1 MHTKQEVSPGCDPQ
15 IARWPTVNNPH
26 LCTSVALIIKL
37 EILSSLSL
45 LRIDSLSHIFQ
56 HCSCLSLFSS
66 ISTPLTP
73 SPDLLYPLS
82 TMHLISFSYVD
93 NCSHLLMVHPATTF
107 SFSQGLRHMASRIS
121 ILQPSSDDGSLKPA
135 EFSSQSGPTLSWM
148 VILPLL

>member
-15 IARWPTVNNPH
+15 IARWPTVNSRH

-45 LRIDSLSHIFQ
+45 LWIDSLSHIFQ
-56 HCSCLSLFSS
+56 HCSCLSLFS

-73 SPDLLYPLS
+73 PPALLYPLS
-82 TMHLISFSYVD
+82 TKHLISFSYVD
-93 NCSHLLMVHPATTF
+93 NWSHLLMVHPATTF

-135 EFSSQSGPTLSWM
+135 EFSSQSGPTLWWM
-148 VILPLL
+148 AILPLL